1 MTRQQISTPDAPR
14 PAGAYS
20 QAIRL
25 GDLVWTAGFGP
36 QDPRTGEVPES
47 VADQTRQVLRN
58 VEATLAAAGLGL
70 RDVVKTTVHL
80 ADLADWAEFD
90 AAYGEFFPDP
100 QPARTTVGSVLAGIK
115 VEIDVVAGR
124 SADLP

>member
-1 MTRQQISTPDAPR
+1 MTRTAVSTDAAPR

-20 QAIRL
+20 QAVRL

-36 QDPRTGEVPES
+36 QDPVTGEVPDS

-58 VEATLAAAGLGL
+58 VSATLEAAGLTL
-70 RDVVKTTVHL
+70 DDVVKTTVHL
-80 ADLADWAEFD
+80 ADLADFAEFN
-90 AAYGEFFPDP
+90 AAYAEFFTAPA
-100 QPARTTVGSVLAGIK
+100 PARTTVGSQLAGIK

-124 SADLP
+124 TA